1 MLSVYRKV
9 KNRNLKHDADFC
21 IQLVKIEGLLITNLQ
36 VFDRK
41 FKIFSVLNTNLQLF
55 FKKKLL
61 IVELRSLQKM
71 QPSLVYLLIIQLKR
85 QFTHTEDIDFLK
97 F

>member
-1 MLSVYRKV
+1 MLSIYRKI

-21 IQLVKIEGLLITNLQ
+21 IQLVKIEGLLITSLQ

-41 FKIFSVLNTNLQLF
+41 FKIFNVLNTNLQLF
-55 FKKKLL
+55 LKKKLL
-61 IVELRSLQKM
+61 MVELRSLQKM

-85 QFTHTEDIDFLK
+85 QFPHTEDIDFLK